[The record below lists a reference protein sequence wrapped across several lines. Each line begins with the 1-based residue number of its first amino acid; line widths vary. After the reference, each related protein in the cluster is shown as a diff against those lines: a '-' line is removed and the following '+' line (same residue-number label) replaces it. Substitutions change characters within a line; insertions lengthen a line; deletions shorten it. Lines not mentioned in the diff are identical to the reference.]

1 MKITNSIYPNHN
13 LANETERGDNLGIDF
28 IISSIFGLTAVVIYF
43 ATLEYGSHIPFKNK
57 AIAFSIYLAVRFV
70 YYFIFELWF
79 SRTPGKFQTQTI
91 VVNKDGGKP
100 NVIQLLTRNI
110 VRFISIISGISD
122 DERALHDAASNTF
135 VIQDSDLKKIELK
148 RPWHLLINVTIG
160 LLWMYYI
167 LKTPE
172 KSSTETGLLITLILA
187 TIFAVII
194 GFRNLGKTSN
204 QKKYR

>member
-122 DERALHDAASNTF
+122 DERAIHDVASNTF
-135 VIQDSDLKKIELK
+135 VIQDSNLKKIELK
-148 RPWHLLINVTIG
+148 RFWHLLTTIAIG

-172 KSSTETGLLITLILA
+172 KSSTETGLLITLILV
-187 TIFAVII
+187 TIFAAII